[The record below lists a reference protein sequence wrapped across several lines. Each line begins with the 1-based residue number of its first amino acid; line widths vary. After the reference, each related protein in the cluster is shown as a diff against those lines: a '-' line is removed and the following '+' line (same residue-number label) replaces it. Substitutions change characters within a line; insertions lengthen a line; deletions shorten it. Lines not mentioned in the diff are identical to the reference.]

1 MNGHPEETIRWV
13 TKADHD
19 LGTALITYL
28 HIPDFRDTIT
38 FHCQQSVEKYL
49 KAFLVFHEVEFKFT
63 HDLIYLLEL
72 IAQLDDFLNVYFER
86 ILKLQNYAVEI
97 RYPDETIF
105 LTNERVI
112 ESITTSQAVRKIIL
126 DKLNIRIEYNDII
139 DRQIISE

>member
-1 MNGHPEETIRWV
+1 MNGNLEETIRWI

-19 LGTALITYL
+19 LGTSLITYL
-28 HIPDFRDTIT
+28 HIPAFRDTVT

-49 KAFLVFHEVEFKFT
+49 KAFLVFYGVEFKFT

-72 IAQLDDFLNVYFER
+72 ISKIDDFLGNYFEN
-86 ILKLQNYAVEI
+86 ILKLQNYAVEV

-112 ESITTSQAVRKIIL
+112 EAITTSQSVRKIIL
-126 DKLNIRIEYNDII
+126 DKLNIQVKYHEII
-139 DRQIISE
+139 DKRFVAE